1 MNRNFWIS
9 PNNEEFVA
17 KTSFNKLEEDNI
29 ILNVFWG
36 IVFGNSYYSET
47 IKTGTNNC
55 KIINNLKCL
64 VQTWIYRTD
73 HGLLIIL
80 QLQQIA
86 MLAGIL
92 IFLQIIL
99 NRSMANWTFTKI
111 IFFLCDWQLQYSQ
124 KEFWELQN
132 SHILKTNKWLMYRQD
147 SVAPA

>member
-55 KIINNLKCL
+55 KIIYNLKC
-64 VQTWIYRTD
+64 V
-73 HGLLIIL
+73 
-80 QLQQIA
+80 
-86 MLAGIL
+86 
-92 IFLQIIL
+92 
-99 NRSMANWTFTKI
+99 
-111 IFFLCDWQLQYSQ
+111 
-124 KEFWELQN
+124 
-132 SHILKTNKWLMYRQD
+132 
-147 SVAPA
+147 

>member
-55 KIINNLKCL
+55 KIIYNLKCA

-92 IFLQIIL
+92 IFFANHFKQKHGKLNFYQNYSVWLTIAIFSKGIL
-99 NRSMANWTFTKI
+99 GTSKLPHSKN
-111 IFFLCDWQLQYSQ
+111 
-124 KEFWELQN
+124 
-132 SHILKTNKWLMYRQD
+132 
-147 SVAPA
+147 